1 MWREDRFCNR
11 DVPLRFR
18 HRASDAIIER
28 LGLPAPK
35 NKNRA
40 DARASIVGE
49 TLLAHAEGHSVS
61 FSRRRAYYSERRRY
75 FGPCGT
81 FANVLAEVGL
91 LVEAGLIIEQRARS
105 GSRGHQ
111 STIRASAALVE
122 AIPPSMDSDFSFHVN
137 EIIVLRN
144 ELPNG
149 RRETLDYFET
159 AETRAMR
166 RQLSRINHDYAALK
180 LVLPC
185 AEKVGSHW
193 MLDGRLIRITP
204 LVLRRIFNRGRW
216 DCGGRAY
223 GQFQQLPKLVRS
235 QLLLESHPVCEPDY
249 SAIHPHLIYA
259 DRDLRL
265 VGDPYDLEGFERSQC
280 KLAFNVA
287 INSKSTNATI
297 GALVHDQQMTREQA
311 KKILHEL
318 KFKHRLI
325 ADIFCSDAGVRFMK
339 LDSELI
345 LAVTVRCLDLGIA
358 ALPVHDSLI
367 VPEAYGQIAA
377 GIMVDEFGRRYP
389 RANPCE
395 VKINHEKVS
404 QIGPRPLI

>member
-1 MWREDRFCNR
+1 MWLKYYFGNR

-28 LGLPAPK
+28 LGLPTPK
-35 NKNRA
+35 NRNRA

-49 TLLAHAEGHSVS
+49 VLLAHPEGSAVS
-61 FSRRRAYYSERRRY
+61 ISRRKKYYSDRRRY
-75 FGPCGT
+75 FGSCGT
-81 FANVLAEVGL
+81 FANVIAEVSL
-91 LVEAGLIIEQRARS
+91 LVEAGLIIEQRARP

-122 AIPPSMDSDFSFHVN
+122 RIPAYTESDFSFHLN
-137 EIIVLRN
+137 EILILRN

-149 RRETLDYFET
+149 RRETLNYLET
-159 AETRAMR
+159 GETRAMR
-166 RQLSRINHDYAALK
+166 TQLSRINHDYEELK
-180 LVLPC
+180 LALPC
-185 AEKVGSHW
+185 VSKVGAHRVV
-193 MLDGRLIRITP
+193 DGHFIRITP
-204 LVLRRIFNRGRW
+204 LVLHRVFNRGRW

-223 GQFQQLPKLVRS
+223 AFWQQLPKLVRS
-235 QLLLESHPVCEPDY
+235 QFVLEGQPVSEPDY

-259 DRDLRL
+259 ERGLPL
-265 VGDPYDLEGFERSQC
+265 GSDPYELAGFDRAQC

-287 INSKSTNATI
+287 INSKSAPDTVR
-297 GALVHDQQMTREQA
+297 ALVYNQQMPREQA
-311 KKILHEL
+311 RKILDEL
-318 KFKHRLI
+318 KSKHRLI
-325 ADIFCSDAGVRFMK
+325 ADVFCSDAGVRYMK

-345 LAVTVRCLDLGIA
+345 LAVTVRCLHRGIA

-367 VPEAYGQIAA
+367 VPAMDEQIAA

-395 VKINHEKVS
+395 VKTNSKKVS
-404 QIGPRPLI
+404 QIGPEVCD